1 MFTDFSLNLDLR
13 IYLVLKSFRTESV
26 AFITQYL
33 LPRLSIHGF
42 PWFPFKNAHDPE
54 WPVIILMVNDMDDMD
69 VYIWLKKKRALQW
82 NT

>member
-13 IYLVLKSFRTESV
+13 IYQVLKSFRTESV

-33 LPRLSIHGF
+33 LPRLSIHV
-42 PWFPFKNAHDPE
+42 HDPE